1 VADQNRGSDHPVK
14 SALLKEGF
22 RFSFFQAVRLLQYG
36 LPGAVPVGHQ
46 GPVGK
51 EVIRFRPV
59 LDLAFASSDVAKV
72 TETPVRDGLPRYEV
86 ATTFLSIYGA
96 VSPLPTYFTEE
107 LLGQDDDSLQREFLD
122 LFHHRAIS
130 LFYRVW
136 EKYRYTSRFTP
147 DGADY
152 FSRRFMMMLGID
164 RLPADHHVGKVRL
177 LGLAGLLTQI
187 PRSASTLRSLIG
199 DYFEGVP
206 VRVDTCVGRW
216 LPIPEDQRN
225 RLAISGTRLGKDLS
239 LGDRV
244 YDRSCTFRVALGP
257 LSLEEYMAFLP
268 CGDKMPE
275 LRELT
280 DLLNGDG
287 LDYEVELRLNK
298 DEVPPL
304 QLSSERTR
312 LGWSSWLGRREGMD
326 STIRFLVKGWVH
338 GGS

>member
-1 VADQNRGSDHPVK
+1 VADQDRGQDHPVK
-14 SALLKEGF
+14 AALLKEGF

-36 LPGAVPVGHQ
+36 VPDAVPVGHQ
-46 GPVGK
+46 GPIDK

-59 LDLAFASSDVAKV
+59 LDMAFAASDVAGVK
-72 TETPVRDGLPRYEV
+72 EMPGSDGLPRYEV

-107 LLGQDDDSLQREFLD
+107 LLAQDDESLQKEFLD

-152 FSRRFMMMLGID
+152 FSRRFQMLLGID
-164 RLPADHHVGKVRL
+164 RLPDGHHVSKLRL
-177 LGLAGLLTQI
+177 LGLAGLLTQV
-187 PRSASTLRSLIG
+187 PHSAASLRSLLA
-199 DYFEGVP
+199 DYFEDIP
-206 VRVDTCVGRW
+206 VRVDQCVGRW
-216 LPIPEDQRN
+216 LPVPQDQRN
-225 RLAISGTRLGKDLS
+225 GLAISNTTLGRDLS
-239 LGDRV
+239 LGERV
-244 YDRSCTFRVALGP
+244 YDRSCTFRIALGP
-257 LSLEEYMAFLP
+257 MPLEEYMAFLP

-287 LDYEVELRLNK
+287 LDYEVELRLK
-298 DEVPPL
+298 EDEVPPL
-304 QLSSERTR
+304 QLSSERSR
-312 LGWSSWLGRREGMD
+312 LGWSSWLGRRDGME
-326 STIRFLVKGWVH
+326 SKIRFLVKGWLH